1 MRRQTNDI
9 NDLSRRMRLRA
20 LEMAYKSGQNG
31 AHLGGGL
38 SAIEI
43 LAMLYH
49 DVLYVDPCNPC
60 DENRDRLIVSKGHCV
75 LAYYTALYE
84 KGFLSAQDLEQFEQN
99 GYHWHG
105 HAMRDLT
112 HGIEFHGGSL
122 SMGMSFAVGEALACK
137 AKGLQSRVFVLIGD
151 GECDEG
157 LIWEAAMSA
166 AHHQL
171 DNLCVIVDR
180 NRLQYDG
187 ETAEVL
193 NTDSLVEKFK
203 AFGFDVAEVDGH
215 DVDALKS
222 VLEIGNWKLEI
233 GKPRCVIANTIKGKG
248 VSFME
253 NDKTWHHHTLN
264 EAQYNQ
270 AREEVEHA
278 D

>member
-1 MRRQTNDI
+1 MSEKTKQMAK
-9 NDLSRRMRLRA
+9 RMRLKA
-20 LEMAYKSGQNG
+20 LEMAFESGQNG
-31 AHLGGGL
+31 THLGGGL

-43 LAMLYH
+43 LATLYH
-49 DVLYVDPCNPC
+49 DVLYVDSCKPY

-84 KGFLSAQDLEQFEQN
+84 KGFFCAQDLERFEKN

-105 HAMRDLT
+105 HAMRDLV
-112 HGIEFHGGSL
+112 HGIEFSGGSL

-137 AKGLQSRVFVLIGD
+137 AKGLKSRVFVLVGD

-166 AHHQL
+166 AHHKL
-171 DNLCVIVDR
+171 DNLCVVIDR

-187 ETAEVL
+187 ETEAVL
-193 NTDSLVEKFK
+193 NTDSLLEKFK
-203 AFGFDVAEVDGH
+203 AFGFDVEEVNGH
-215 DVDALKS
+215 NCDQLSIALNRR
-222 VLEIGNWKLEI
+222 GN
-233 GKPRCVIANTIKGKG
+233 KPRCVIAQTIKGKG

-253 NDKTWHHHTLN
+253 NDKAWHHHTLN